1 MCNMLLDSGANVMV
15 VAARLVEPEQ
25 YLPETIQMTGV
36 NGIQVSPPKAKIWLH
51 VGSFSIP
58 HVVAVVKE
66 LSDDVILGHDLGDT
80 FNELLL
86 NHILEHK
93 HTADIQKKHDKHCV
107 ALNSDIKKE
116 GVK

>member
-1 MCNMLLDSGANVMV
+1 MLLDSGANVTV

-36 NGIQVSPPKAKIWLH
+36 YGIQVSHPKAKIWLH

-58 HVVAVVKE
+58 HSVAVVKD
-66 LSDDVILGHDLGDT
+66 LSDDVILGLDLGDA

-86 NHILEHK
+86 NYILEHK
-93 HTADIQKKHDKHCV
+93 HTANIQNKHDKHCV
-107 ALNSDIKKE
+107 ALNSDKKRRR
-116 GVK
+116 GM